1 MNRKNLDQ
9 IFTAYIDKFQFLND
23 KPQEESYKWSA
34 VVRFQK
40 VFDLDAPDF
49 VGMLKEAKRAT
60 RNMIDSINQPLGGLI
75 ELAKEEPDTVR
86 EMLRA
91 LLQEDGGDLTVRQE
105 KITAFLRD
113 CDALLEKYFPGSF
126 LYKNDQRSAMAY
138 LFFHDPDDHYL
149 YKAKQASYFSDR
161 VGFMD
166 DWGPMTDFRLD
177 VYYRFCDELIRE
189 IKSTPALLATHAS
202 RFENTTAEMYPDKN
216 LHLLLFDILYCT
228 RTYDL
233 CTGLALN
240 NVTTAERRLYQE
252 NQAKAQTLLAAV
264 QKAEADS
271 ALLQEAR
278 HYFTG
283 LLAQNPTVT
292 HKSLGGLDVVN
303 VKDDYVTVTVQKTG
317 ERKVF
322 QLLPSIAN
330 GFLKI
335 EREGFA
341 ENAAKYRPVM
351 LRAQN
356 IPQNVLSAQKALQPY
371 LEYLD

>member
-1 MNRKNLDQ
+1 M
-9 IFTAYIDKFQFLND
+9 
-23 KPQEESYKWSA
+23 
-34 VVRFQK
+34 
-40 VFDLDAPDF
+40 
-49 VGMLKEAKRAT
+49 
-60 RNMIDSINQPLGGLI
+60 
-75 ELAKEEPDTVR
+75 
-86 EMLRA
+86 
-91 LLQEDGGDLTVRQE
+91 
-105 KITAFLRD
+105 
-113 CDALLEKYFPGSF
+113 
-126 LYKNDQRSAMAY
+126 
-138 LFFHDPDDHYL
+138 
-149 YKAKQASYFSDR
+149 
-161 VGFMD
+161 
-166 DWGPMTDFRLD
+166 
-177 VYYRFCDELIRE
+177 
-189 IKSTPALLATHAS
+189 
-202 RFENTTAEMYPDKN
+202 
-216 LHLLLFDILYCT
+216 
-228 RTYDL
+228 
-233 CTGLALN
+233 N

-335 EREGFA
+335 EWEGFA

-351 LRAQN
+351 LKAQN